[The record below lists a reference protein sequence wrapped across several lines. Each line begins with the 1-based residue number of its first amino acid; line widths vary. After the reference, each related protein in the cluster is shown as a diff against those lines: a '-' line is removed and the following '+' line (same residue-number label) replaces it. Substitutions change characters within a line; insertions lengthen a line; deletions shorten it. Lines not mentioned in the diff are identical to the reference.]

1 VEHHVLTG
9 GDLVLTNQR
18 GLTLVEALLAMA
30 IIGIALVA
38 ISAMIPS
45 SIFGVQ
51 QGKQASAATF
61 LADQRL
67 EQVKNA
73 QWSAAPAVDSLGLS
87 PSPASPPASGG
98 VVTFADEN
106 PVAGYPGY
114 RRTIRITDVS
124 PAGSADTLRQV
135 TVSVFYNPMTAAGV
149 ATFEQSARLTM
160 LIAKR

>member
-1 VEHHVLTG
+1 MG
-9 GDLVLTNQR
+9 GDPVLTNQR
-18 GLTLVEALLAMA
+18 GFTLVEALLAVA

-38 ISAMIPS
+38 LSAMIPS

-51 QGKQASAATF
+51 QGKQASTATF

-87 PSPASPPASGG
+87 PSSASPPQAGG
-98 VVTFADEN
+98 SVTFPDEN
-106 PVAGYPGY
+106 PIPGYQGY
-114 RRTIRITDVS
+114 RRTVRIIDVS

-135 TVSVFYNPMTAAGV
+135 TASVLYTPMTAAGA
-149 ATFEQSARLTM
+149 ATFEQGARLTM

>member
-1 VEHHVLTG
+1 MLI
-9 GDLVLTNQR
+9 NQR
-18 GLTLVEALLAMA
+18 GLTLVEALLAVA

-38 ISAMIPS
+38 LSAMIPS

-51 QGKQASAATF
+51 QGKQASTAAF

-87 PSPASPPASGG
+87 PDPSSPPASGG
-98 VVTFADEN
+98 VITFADEN
-106 PVAGYPGY
+106 PASGYQGY
-114 RRTIRITDVS
+114 RRTVRIIDVS

-135 TVSVFYNPMTAAGV
+135 TVSVLYNPMTAAGA
-149 ATFEQSARLTM
+149 ATFEQSAQLTM